1 MVTHLKLPEQL
12 LATLPDPSAA
22 RRFIERLHQ
31 QSPEMVERAMA
42 KPSLMARL
50 LVLASHSPF
59 LAETMLHYPAY
70 IEWLDNDR
78 DLTRLKSEEELFEEL
93 GRFAAIHSDLSEAA
107 ILSRFK
113 RREWLRIYLR
123 DCLKL
128 ATLTET
134 TLELS
139 TLADVLLQRV
149 LWSSWQ
155 QLVNQYGAPQVR
167 DEQGRLAPASF
178 AIVALGKL
186 GSQELNYASDIDLLY
201 LYSHNGQTA
210 TAQVSNKEF
219 FIKLAERITSLM
231 GGVGEHGAIYRI
243 DLRLRPYGRAGDVA
257 ISLDEAVH
265 YYQHVAALWERQ
277 ALIRARP
284 SAGDKALGQRFLAAI
299 TDQIYRPE
307 PLPEVLSQIRRIKDK
322 IDRQTRQIQRGIN
335 VKLSPGG
342 IREIEFIVQALQ
354 VYAGGQEP
362 WVRTGQVLMG
372 LQRLADKSLITDADR
387 ARLSE
392 AYTFL
397 RTVEHHLQMEHGM
410 RTHLVPAEPQRL
422 AMLARRLGYVTDESP
437 AERFI
442 SDLKRHMSYVKAV
455 FENLFDRYPPS
466 PAQSLV
472 PPQPALDST
481 RAPLQTALDQVAVA
495 LQASPENRAAL
506 RELVPATLAITLN
519 EDRAIKNLV
528 AFAQSLSHALAED
541 GAGARLPGLPEQA
554 FLPTVQRLIRFFG
567 VSQYFSQLLIAHP
580 LLVGRLA
587 WTDETTPMPTAS
599 AYLGRLRQAVGDP
612 LSDPSLCLD
621 ALRRQ
626 WHEELL
632 QIGYL
637 DITGSIS
644 LRQSNALQTALAHAS
659 LHVACELARRQLEQK
674 FGVALHGL
682 PYVILGL
689 GRLGHNGMDY
699 GSDLDLM
706 VIYDDASG
714 SPVRETSAEDFYS
727 MLVAQVVHILSTI
740 TREGFLYSVDLRLRP
755 DGKSSPLASSRS
767 AFFRYVRQSAAAWEH
782 LAYLKAYPVIG
793 PRELAM
799 AIQQELQSSL
809 WQAHA
814 GRAAELAHEVRA
826 MRQRLEQEKARGMIH
841 RHLKYGVGGMLDV
854 YFATRFLQ
862 LKHQIPEPIERGT
875 LPLINHLAEC
885 GVIDEQQRRILYDG
899 YAFLR
904 LADHALRLLY
914 DRPRPIVPANHQQLT
929 HLARL
934 CDAPSVES
942 WQQDYRM
949 HTSEI
954 RRVYEQLV
962 Q

>member
-1 MVTHLKLPEQL
+1 MVTQLKLPEQL
-12 LATLPDPSAA
+12 LTTLPDPSAA
-22 RRFIERLHQ
+22 RRFIHRLHQ
-31 QSPEMVERAMA
+31 QAPEMVERAMA

-59 LAETMLHYPAY
+59 LAETMLQHPTY

-93 GRFAAIHSDLSEAA
+93 GRFAAIHSDLSEPA
-107 ILSRFK
+107 ILARFK

-139 TLADVLLQRV
+139 TLADVLLQRA

-155 QLVNQYGAPQVR
+155 QLVNQYGTPQVR
-167 DEQGRLAPASF
+167 DQQGRLAPASF

-201 LYSHNGQTA
+201 LYSGNGQTA
-210 TAQVSNKEF
+210 TGQVTNKEF

-231 GGVGEHGAIYRI
+231 GGVGEHGAVYRI
-243 DLRLRPYGRAGDVA
+243 DLRLRPYGRAGDVTV
-257 ISLDEAVH
+257 SLDEAVH

-284 SAGDKALGQRFLAAI
+284 SAGDKTLGQRFLTAVTAH
-299 TDQIYRPE
+299 IYRPE
-307 PLPEVLSQIRRIKDK
+307 PLPEVLSQIRQIKDK

-335 VKLSPGG
+335 VKLGSGG

-354 VYAGGQEP
+354 VYVGSQEP

-372 LQRLADKSLITDADR
+372 LQRLADKSVITDADR

-410 RTHLVPAEPQRL
+410 RTHRVPTEPQRL
-422 AMLARRLGYVTDESP
+422 TLLARRLGYTADES
-437 AERFI
+437 AGERFI
-442 SDLKRHMSYVKAV
+442 GDLTRHMSYVKSV
-455 FENLFDRYPPS
+455 FEHLFDRCPPAR
-466 PAQSLV
+466 AQPLT
-472 PPQPALDST
+472 PHQPASDST
-481 RAPLQTALDQVAVA
+481 QAPLQIALEQVSAA
-495 LQASPENRAAL
+495 LQASPESRAAL
-506 RELVPATLAITLN
+506 SELVPATLAITLN
-519 EDRAIKNLV
+519 RERAVKNLA
-528 AFAQSLSHALAED
+528 AFAQSLSHALADD
-541 GAGARLPGLPEQA
+541 GAAARLVSLSDQA

-567 VSQYFSQLLIAHP
+567 VSQFFSQLLIAHP

-587 WTDETTPMPTAS
+587 WTDETTPMPTAA
-599 AYLGRLRQAVGDP
+599 AYLGRLRQAVADV
-612 LSDPSLCLD
+612 LTDPSLYLD

-637 DITGSIS
+637 DITGNIS
-644 LRQSNALQTALAHAS
+644 LRQSNTLQTALAHAS
-659 LHVACELARRQLEQK
+659 LHVACELAQRQLKQK
-674 FGVALHGL
+674 FGVALDGL

-706 VIYDDASG
+706 VIYDDASA
-714 SPVRETSAEDFYS
+714 SPVGQTNAEDFYS
-727 MLVAQVVHILSTI
+727 MFVAQLVHILSAI

-767 AFFRYVRQSAAAWEH
+767 TFFRYVRQNAAAWEH

-793 PRELAM
+793 PRALAA

-814 GRAAELAHEVRA
+814 GRIPELAQDVRA
-826 MRQRLEQEKARGMIH
+826 MRQRLEREKARGMAH

-862 LKHQIPEPIERGT
+862 LKHQIPEPVERGT

-885 GVIDEQQRRILYDG
+885 GIIDEEQRRILYDG

-914 DRPRPIVPANHQQLT
+914 DRPRPIVPANHQQLE

-934 CDAPSVES
+934 CAAPSVDS
-942 WQQDYRM
+942 WQQDYRT
-949 HTSEI
+949 HTMQI
-954 RRVYEQLV
+954 RHVYERLV